1 MRPKNM
7 KNFHFLV
14 KSRVAGA
21 NPFDRFLK
29 ILRAFIRPTIL
40 HYCFKFDVIRLTG
53 YVVIAEKPR
62 VGQLRRIFPCTL

>member
-29 ILRAFIRPTIL
+29 IF
-40 HYCFKFDVIRLTG
+40 TG
-53 YVVIAEKPR
+53 FYTADYPALLFQI
-62 VGQLRRIFPCTL
+62 